1 MRVAVLGGGI
11 SGLTAAYRLKQRGHD
26 VTVFEGSTRAGGIL
40 GTELRDGYVI
50 ETGPDS
56 ILSEK
61 PWALA
66 LAEELGLGAEIIK
79 TRPSPRGAYVVNHG
93 RLVRVP
99 EGFSL
104 MAPTRFKDM
113 AHSPLISTR
122 GKLRMALDLAL
133 PRGHAGADES
143 LESFVVRRLGRETFD
158 RLAQPLV
165 GGIYGADPA
174 RLSLRATM
182 PRFVEL
188 EAEYRS
194 VVLGLRQRQRAAVER
209 GAGPAS
215 GARYGLFAAF
225 KRGMQT
231 LVDALVK
238 VLDGAVE
245 TQSMVTALERDSD
258 GYQVEVRGAS
268 QGFNA
273 VVLALPAYV
282 AAGLLRPLDRALAG
296 ELEAIPYGSAATV
309 TFAFKREQIAHALDA
324 FGFVVP
330 AIEARGII
338 ASTWASVKYEGRAPE
353 GKVLIRV
360 FIGGYQG
367 QHLVE
372 RSDKELSA
380 LARRELAELIGARG
394 EPELTRVV
402 RYIKAMPQYHLG
414 HLARV
419 ARIDALAKQH
429 PRLAIAGNA
438 YRGVGIPDA
447 VKSGEEAA
455 QILAC

>member
-1 MRVAVLGGGI
+1 MRVAVVGGGI

-26 VTVFEGSTRAGGIL
+26 VTVFEGAARPGGIL
-40 GTELRDGYVI
+40 GTQVRDGYVI

-66 LAEELGLGAEIIK
+66 LAEELGLGGEIIK
-79 TRPSPRGAYVVNHG
+79 TRAKPRGAYVVNHG
-93 RLVRVP
+93 RLERVP

-104 MAPTRFKDM
+104 MAPTDFSQM
-113 AHSPLISTR
+113 AHSSLVSTS

-133 PRGHAGADES
+133 PRGTQGADES

-174 RLSLRATM
+174 LLSLRATM
-182 PRFVEL
+182 PRFLEL
-188 EAEYRS
+188 EDEQRS
-194 VVLGLRQRQRAAVER
+194 VILGLRARQKASLERA
-209 GAGPAS
+209 AGPAS

-225 KRGMQT
+225 RQGMQV
-231 LVDALVK
+231 LIDALVQQ
-238 VLDGAVE
+238 LDGAVE
-245 TQSMVTALERDSD
+245 THSLVTAIDRDKD
-258 GYQVEVRGAS
+258 GFELEVRGS
-268 QGFNA
+268 PQGFNA

-282 AAGLLRPLDRALAG
+282 AGGLVRPLDQELAR

-309 TFAFKREQIAHALDA
+309 TFALRRDQIAHPMDA

-330 AIEARGII
+330 AIERRGII
-338 ASTWASVKYEGRAPE
+338 ASTWASVKWEGRAPE
-353 GKVLIRV
+353 GKTLIRV

-367 QHLVE
+367 QHLLE
-372 RSDKELSA
+372 RSDEELA
-380 LARRELAELIGARG
+380 TLARRELVDLMGLLG
-394 EPELTRVV
+394 EPEFTLVA
-402 RYIKAMPQYHLG
+402 RYNKSMPQYHVG

-419 ARIDALAKQH
+419 ARIEALAKQH
-429 PRLAIAGNA
+429 TRFALAGNA

-447 VKSGEEAA
+447 VKSGEQAA
-455 QILAC
+455 RAIAD